1 MVLVFFASGFARV
14 PIHVLFVKHIKVFA
28 GVFLFAGLFRKVL
41 ARVFDR
47 AVKYKQENDLTI

>member
-1 MVLVFFASGFARV
+1 VVT
-14 PIHVLFVKHIKVFA
+14 A
-28 GVFLFAGLFRKVL
+28 GVFLFAGLFSKVL